1 MPTSRNAACPCGSGK
16 KFKFCHGAVESAP
29 DVGRPASPYVI
40 AQLAEAT
47 AALQRGN
54 LPLTDLICREL
65 LEQDP
70 AQRTALALL
79 GDVACRAGRFDVAV
93 KYYTQVLHHTPH
105 LSRVKTGLDHAKAA
119 LEAQRS
125 RSSPALGAN
134 PRVLLI
140 KAWGYGF
147 WSDVDHVAGQLLV
160 ADIANRTPIVYW
172 GSNSLFSAPQI
183 DNAFELYFL
192 PVSAYAVKDVVR
204 PGTTLFPSKWHC
216 DNLLTE
222 NVNKWDGPGSR
233 LTGLYFFNRD
243 EDVVVSDFH
252 TYVNDLVP
260 WIDPGS
266 QYFGLGREE
275 IYRRIFAR
283 HLRLQSHLE
292 SRIDD
297 FWRENMA
304 GRQWL
309 AVHVRGSDKVGEV
322 EHLAALNAA
331 YFARVDE
338 FVRARPQ
345 LSIFL
350 LTDSEPVVKDFQ
362 HRYGARLLHSACTR
376 TATTTGVHYCG
387 HPGQRI
393 AEEVIL
399 DTYLAARCDFFLGN
413 GASNVSTT
421 VRHLKR
427 WAQGAYAL
435 LERDMLSVRNT
446 LLHQW

>member
-1 MPTSRNAACPCGSGK
+1 MPTSRNALCPCGSGR
-16 KFKFCHGAVESAP
+16 KFKYCHGAFASAP
-29 DVGRPASPYVI
+29 GIGRPARPHVV
-40 AQLAEAT
+40 AQLAAAT
-47 AALQRGN
+47 GALQRGN
-54 LPLTDLICREL
+54 LSLTDLICREV

-70 AQRTALALL
+70 AQPAALALL
-79 GDVACRAGRFDVAV
+79 GDVACQAGRFDLAV
-93 KYYTQVLHHTPH
+93 KYYTQALHHAPH
-105 LSRVKTGLDHAKAA
+105 LSGVEIALGHAKAA
-119 LEAQRS
+119 LEIQRS
-125 RSSPALGAN
+125 RSSPALGPN

-160 ADIANRTPIVYW
+160 ADIANRIPIVYW
-172 GSNSLFSAPQI
+172 GRNSLFSAPQT

-192 PVSAYAVKDVVR
+192 PVSAHVLKDVVK
-204 PGTTLFPSKWHC
+204 PGATFFPSKWHY

-233 LTGLYFFNRD
+233 LTGLHFFNRE

-252 TYVNDLVP
+252 TYVNDLIP

-266 QYFGLGREE
+266 QYSGLSREE
-275 IYRRIFAR
+275 IYRRLFAR
-283 HLRLQSHLE
+283 HLRLKPHLE
-292 SRIDD
+292 SGINR
-297 FWRENMA
+297 FWQENMA

-322 EHLAALNAA
+322 GHLAALNAK

-338 FVRARPQ
+338 FIDAHPQ

-350 LTDSEPVVKDFQ
+350 LTDSEHVVKDFQ
-362 HRYGARLLHSACTR
+362 HRYGSRLLHSACSR

-427 WAQGAYAL
+427 WAQGTYSL
-435 LERDMLSVRNT
+435 LEKDALSVRNMF
-446 LLHQW
+446 LHQW